1 MTMDREHDMQAT
13 HRQAERWLARLRA
26 SDCSAAERRDFD
38 AWRKAQTTH
47 AEAYAQAEQLW
58 SGLDELAE
66 DPEVLQWLREARQ
79 SAPATP
85 NRRRHLRWLAVASL
99 AAVVLCAG
107 FATWWF
113 VGGSSVSS
121 YATAHGEQRSVVL
134 ADGSRIVLNTDTVL
148 DVDLG
153 RHTRRVWLRRGE
165 AMFEVT
171 HDANRPFVVQTG
183 GNTISDIGT
192 RFDVRDSGAQTVV
205 AVLEGAVAV
214 ARDGNTAELTAGE
227 QIVAGD
233 GAWSRGRADPAMTTG
248 WTQGK
253 LVFRSTPL
261 GDAVAEANRYG
272 PDRLV
277 IADPSLAQLKI
288 SGEFRIGN
296 TSALVRALQSVYP
309 IRAEH
314 DRGNG
319 EVRLYRR

>member
-1 MTMDREHDMQAT
+1 MIMDHEHDIDAIR
-13 HRQAERWLARLRA
+13 HQAERWLARLRA
-26 SDCSAAERRDFD
+26 GDCSAAEHRDFD
-38 AWRKAQTTH
+38 AWRTAHASH

-58 SGLDELAE
+58 SGLGELAD
-66 DPEVLQWLREARQ
+66 DPEILQWRREARQ
-79 SAPATP
+79 SALAARPS
-85 NRRRHLRWLAVASL
+85 RGGLRWLAVASL
-99 AAVVLCAG
+99 ATAVLCAG
-107 FATWWF
+107 LAGWWF
-113 VGGSSVSS
+113 VGGTSTSS

-134 ADGSRIVLNTDTVL
+134 ADGSRLVLNTDTLL
-148 DVDLG
+148 DVDFG
-153 RHTRRVWLRRGE
+153 RHARRVRLRRGE

-171 HDANRPFVVQTG
+171 HDANRPFVVQAG

-192 RFDVRDSGAQTVV
+192 RFNVRDSGAKTVV

-214 ARDGNTAELTAGE
+214 ARGRNTAELTAGE

-233 GAWSRGRADPAMTTG
+233 RAWIRGRADPTITAG
-248 WTQGK
+248 WTQGR

-261 GDAVAEANRYG
+261 GEAVAEVNRYG

-309 IRAEH
+309 IRAE
-314 DRGNG
+314 RGNG

>member
-1 MTMDREHDMQAT
+1 MSMDREHDMEAI

-26 SDCSAAERRDFD
+26 NDCSVAERRDFD
-38 AWRKAQTTH
+38 AWLAAHITH

-66 DPEVLQWLREARQ
+66 DPEILQWRRQARQ
-79 SAPATP
+79 SAPAAP
-85 NRRRHLRWLAVASL
+85 KRSRRLRWLAVASF

-113 VGGSSVSS
+113 VGGSSVSR

-134 ADGSRIVLNTDTVL
+134 ADGSRLVLNTDTVL

-153 RHTRRVWLRRGE
+153 RRIRRVRLRQGE
-165 AMFEVT
+165 AMFEVA
-171 HDANRPFVVQTG
+171 HDANRPFVVQAG

-192 RFDVRDSGAQTVV
+192 RFDVRDSGTQTVV

-214 ARDGNTAELTAGE
+214 ARGGNTAELTAGE

-233 GAWSRGRADPAMTTG
+233 GAWIRGRADPTMTAG
-248 WTQGK
+248 WTQGR
-253 LVFRSTPL
+253 LVFRFTPL

-296 TSALVRALQSVYP
+296 TSALMRALQSVYP

>member
-1 MTMDREHDMQAT
+1 MIMGREHDMQAI

-26 SDCSAAERRDFD
+26 SDCSVAERRDFD
-38 AWRKAQTTH
+38 AWRAADIKHAETYAQT
-47 AEAYAQAEQLW
+47 EQLW
-58 SGLDELAE
+58 SGLEDLAE
-66 DPEVLQWLREARQ
+66 DPEILQWRREARQ
-79 SAPATP
+79 SAPVAP
-85 NRRRHLRWLAVASL
+85 SRYGRLRWLAVASL

-113 VGGSSVSS
+113 VGGSSASS

-148 DVDLG
+148 DVDFG
-153 RHTRRVWLRRGE
+153 RHTRRVRLRRGE

-171 HDANRPFVVQTG
+171 HDADRPFVVQAG

-192 RFDVRDSGAQTVV
+192 RFDVRDSGAQIMV

-214 ARDGNTAELTAGE
+214 ARGGNTTELTAGE
-227 QIVAGD
+227 QVVAGD
-233 GAWSRGRADPAMTTG
+233 GAWIRGRADATMTAG
-248 WTQGK
+248 WTQGR

-261 GDAVAEANRYG
+261 GEAVAEANRYG

-277 IADPSLAQLKI
+277 IADSSLAQLKI

-296 TSALVRALQSVYP
+296 TNALVRALQSVYP
-309 IRAEH
+309 IRAEY
-314 DRGNG
+314 DRSHG
-319 EVRLYRR
+319 EVRLHRR

>member
-1 MTMDREHDMQAT
+1 MSMNHEYDMEAIQHQAS
-13 HRQAERWLARLRA
+13 RWFARLRA
-26 SDCSAAERRDFD
+26 SDCSIVERRKFD
-38 AWRKAQTTH
+38 AWRTAHVAH

-66 DPEVLQWLREARQ
+66 DPEILQWRREARH
-79 SAPATP
+79 SAPAAP
-85 NRRRHLRWLAVASL
+85 DRRGHLRWLAVASL
-99 AAVVLCAG
+99 AAVVLCGG

-113 VGGSSVSS
+113 VGGSSASS

-148 DVDLG
+148 DVDLS
-153 RHTRRVWLRRGE
+153 RHIRRVRLRRGE

-171 HDANRPFVVQTG
+171 HDADRPFVVQAG

-192 RFDVRDSGAQTVV
+192 RFDVRDSGGQTAV

-233 GAWSRGRADPAMTTG
+233 GVWIRGRADPAMAVG
-248 WTQGK
+248 WTQGR
-253 LVFRSTPL
+253 LVFRATPL
-261 GDAVAEANRYG
+261 DDAVAEANRYG

-296 TSALVRALQSVYP
+296 TGALVRALQSVYP
-309 IRAEH
+309 IRAEQ

>member
-1 MTMDREHDMQAT
+1 MDREHDMQAI
-13 HRQAERWLARLRA
+13 HRQAERWFARLRA
-26 SDCSAAERRDFD
+26 SDCSAAERSDFD
-38 AWRKAQTTH
+38 AWRTAQTTH

-58 SGLDELAE
+58 SGLDELTE
-66 DPEVLQWLREARQ
+66 DPEILQWRREARQ
-79 SAPATP
+79 SAPAAA
-85 NRRRHLRWLAVASL
+85 NRSGRLRWLAVASL
-99 AAVVLCAG
+99 ATVVLCAG
-107 FATWWF
+107 FVTWWF
-113 VGGSSVSS
+113 VGGTSASS

-134 ADGSRIVLNTDTVL
+134 VDGSRLVLNTDTVL

-153 RHTRRVWLRRGE
+153 RRTRRVRLRRGE

-171 HDANRPFVVQTG
+171 HDAHRPFVVQAG

-205 AVLEGAVAV
+205 AVLEGAIAV
-214 ARDGNTAELTAGE
+214 ARDGNAAELTAGE

-233 GAWSRGRADPAMTTG
+233 GVWIRGSADPTMTTG

-277 IADPSLAQLKI
+277 IADPSLTQLKI

-309 IRAEH
+309 IRTEH

-319 EVRLYRR
+319 MVRLYRR

>member
-1 MTMDREHDMQAT
+1 MIMGHEHDMEAI

-26 SDCSAAERRDFD
+26 SDCSAAERHDFD
-38 AWRKAQTTH
+38 AWRTAHITH

-66 DPEVLQWLREARQ
+66 DPEILQWRREARR
-79 SAPATP
+79 SAPTASG
-85 NRRRHLRWLAVASL
+85 RSGRLRWLAFASL

-107 FATWWF
+107 FVAWWF

-134 ADGSRIVLNTDTVL
+134 ADGSRLVLNTDTLL
-148 DVDLG
+148 DVDFG
-153 RHTRRVWLRRGE
+153 RHTRRVRLRRGE

-171 HDANRPFVVQTG
+171 HDANRPFVVQAG

-214 ARDGNTAELTAGE
+214 ARGGNTAELTAGE

-233 GAWSRGRADPAMTTG
+233 GAWIRGRADPIMAAG
-248 WTQGK
+248 WTQGR

-277 IADPSLAQLKI
+277 IEDPSLAQLKI

-309 IRAEH
+309 IRAE
-314 DRGNG
+314 RGNG

>member
-1 MTMDREHDMQAT
+1 MSMDHEHDMEAIHHQAS
-13 HRQAERWLARLRA
+13 RWFARLRA
-26 SDCSAAERRDFD
+26 GDCSVEERRDFD
-38 AWRKAQTTH
+38 AWRTAHAAH

-58 SGLDELAE
+58 NGLDELAE
-66 DPEVLQWLREARQ
+66 DPEILQWRQQARH
-79 SAPATP
+79 SGPTAAS
-85 NRRRHLRWLAVASL
+85 RGKRLRWLAAASF

-107 FATWWF
+107 FVTWWF
-113 VGGSSVSS
+113 VGATSTSS

-134 ADGSRIVLNTDTVL
+134 ADGSRLVLNTDTVL

-153 RHTRRVWLRRGE
+153 RRIRHVRLRRGE

-171 HDANRPFVVQTG
+171 HDADRPFVVQAG

-192 RFDVRDSGAQTVV
+192 RFDVRDSDARTVV

-214 ARDGNTAELTAGE
+214 ARDGNTVELTAGE

-233 GAWSRGRADPAMTTG
+233 GAWVRGRADPTMTAG
-248 WTQGK
+248 WTQGR

-261 GDAVAEANRYG
+261 GDAVDEVNRYG
-272 PDRLV
+272 PERLV

>member
-1 MTMDREHDMQAT
+1 MTMDREHDMQAI

-26 SDCSAAERRDFD
+26 DDCSAVERRDFD
-38 AWRKAQTTH
+38 AWRTSHITH

-58 SGLDELAE
+58 SELDELAE
-66 DPEVLQWLREARQ
+66 DPEILQWRREARQ
-79 SAPATP
+79 SALVAS
-85 NRRRHLRWLAVASL
+85 NRRGHLRWLAAASL
-99 AAVVLCAG
+99 SAAVLCTG

-113 VGGSSVSS
+113 LGGTSASS

-134 ADGSRIVLNTDTVL
+134 ADGSRLVLNTDTVL
-148 DVDLG
+148 DVDLD
-153 RHTRRVWLRRGE
+153 RHTRRVRLRRGE

-171 HDANRPFVVQTG
+171 HDANRPFVVQAG

-192 RFDVRDSGAQTVV
+192 RFAVRDGGAQTVV
-205 AVLEGAVAV
+205 AVLEGAVVV

-233 GAWSRGRADPAMTTG
+233 GAWIRGRADLAMTSG
-248 WTQGK
+248 WTQGR

-261 GDAVAEANRYG
+261 GEAVGEANRYG

-277 IADPSLAQLKI
+277 IADPSLAQLRI

-296 TSALVRALQSVYP
+296 TGALVRALQSVYP

>member
-1 MTMDREHDMQAT
+1 MTMGHEHDMEAI

-26 SDCSAAERRDFD
+26 SDCSVAERHDFD
-38 AWRKAQTTH
+38 VWRTAQATH
-47 AEAYAQAEQLW
+47 AEAYAQVEQLW

-66 DPEVLQWLREARQ
+66 DPEILQWRREARR
-79 SAPATP
+79 SAPTASG
-85 NRRRHLRWLAVASL
+85 RSGRLRWLAFASL

-107 FATWWF
+107 FVAWWF

-153 RHTRRVWLRRGE
+153 RRTRRVRLRRGE

-171 HDANRPFVVQTG
+171 HDANRPFVVQAG

-192 RFDVRDSGAQTVV
+192 RFDVHDSGAQTVV

-214 ARDGNTAELTAGE
+214 ARGGNTAELTAGE

-233 GAWSRGRADPAMTTG
+233 GAWIRGRADPIMAAG
-248 WTQGK
+248 WTQGR

-309 IRAEH
+309 IRAE
-314 DRGNG
+314 RGNG

>member
-1 MTMDREHDMQAT
+1 MTMDREHDVQVI
-13 HRQAERWLARLRA
+13 HRQAERWLARLHA

-38 AWRKAQTTH
+38 AWRSAQTTH
-47 AEAYAQAEQLW
+47 AEAYDQAEQLW
-58 SGLDELAE
+58 NGLDELAE
-66 DPEVLQWLREARQ
+66 DPEILQWRREARR
-79 SAPATP
+79 SAQANPSR
-85 NRRRHLRWLAVASL
+85 NSRLRWLAVASL
-99 AAVVLCAG
+99 ASVVLCAG
-107 FATWWF
+107 FFTWWF

-134 ADGSRIVLNTDTVL
+134 PDGSRLVLNTDTLL
-148 DVDLG
+148 DVELG
-153 RHTRRVWLRRGE
+153 RHTRRVRLRRGE

-171 HDANRPFVVQTG
+171 HDANRPFVVQAG
-183 GNTISDIGT
+183 GLTISDIGT
-192 RFDVRDSGAQTVV
+192 RFDVRDSGTQTLV

-227 QIVAGD
+227 QVVAGD
-233 GAWSRGRADPAMTTG
+233 GAWIRGRADPSMTAG
-248 WTQGK
+248 WTQGR

-261 GDAVAEANRYG
+261 VDAVAEANRYG
-272 PDRLV
+272 PNRLV

-314 DRGNG
+314 GRSNG

>member
-1 MTMDREHDMQAT
+1 MIMDHEHDIEAIHHQAG
-13 HRQAERWLARLRA
+13 RWLARLHA
-26 SDCSAAERRDFD
+26 DDCSAAERRNFD
-38 AWRKAQTTH
+38 AWRTAQTTH

-66 DPEVLQWLREARQ
+66 DPEILQWRREARQ
-79 SAPATP
+79 SAPAAS
-85 NRRRHLRWLAVASL
+85 NRRGRLRWLAAASL
-99 AAVVLCAG
+99 AAVVLCG
-107 FATWWF
+107 SFATWWF

-134 ADGSRIVLNTDTVL
+134 ADGSRLVLNTDTLL

-153 RHTRRVWLRRGE
+153 RYVRRVRLHRGE

-171 HDANRPFVVQTG
+171 HDADRPFVVQAG
-183 GNTISDIGT
+183 GNTITDIGT
-192 RFDVRDSGAQTVV
+192 RFDVRDSGAQTAV
-205 AVLEGAVAV
+205 AVLEGMVAV

-227 QIVAGD
+227 QIVAGN
-233 GAWSRGRADPAMTTG
+233 GVWIRGHADPTMAAG
-248 WTQGK
+248 WTQGR

-319 EVRLYRR
+319 EIRLYRR

>member
-1 MTMDREHDMQAT
+1 MTMGHEHDMEAI

-26 SDCSAAERRDFD
+26 SDCSVADRNDFD
-38 AWRKAQTTH
+38 AWRTAQTTH
-47 AEAYAQAEQLW
+47 AEAYARAEQLW

-66 DPEVLQWLREARQ
+66 DPEIVQWRQEARR
-79 SAPATP
+79 SAQATP
-85 NRRRHLRWLAVASL
+85 SRNGRLRWLAVASL
-99 AAVVLCAG
+99 AAVVLCTG
-107 FATWWF
+107 FVTWWF
-113 VGGSSVSS
+113 VGGSSASS

-134 ADGSRIVLNTDTVL
+134 ADGSRLVLNTDTVL

-153 RHTRRVWLRRGE
+153 RYTRRVRLRRGE

-171 HDANRPFVVQTG
+171 HDADRPFVVQAG

-205 AVLEGAVAV
+205 AVLEGAVAI

-233 GAWSRGRADPAMTTG
+233 GAWTRGRADPAMAAG
-248 WTQGK
+248 WTQGR

-272 PDRLV
+272 PDRLI

>member
-1 MTMDREHDMQAT
+1 
-13 HRQAERWLARLRA
+13 
-26 SDCSAAERRDFD
+26 
-38 AWRKAQTTH
+38 
-47 AEAYAQAEQLW
+47 
-58 SGLDELAE
+58 
-66 DPEVLQWLREARQ
+66 
-79 SAPATP
+79 
-85 NRRRHLRWLAVASL
+85 
-99 AAVVLCAG
+99 
-107 FATWWF
+107 
-113 VGGSSVSS
+113 
-121 YATAHGEQRSVVL
+121 
-134 ADGSRIVLNTDTVL
+134 VLNTDTVL

-153 RHTRRVWLRRGE
+153 RYTRRVRLRRGE

-171 HDANRPFVVQTG
+171 HDANRPFVVQAG

-233 GAWSRGRADPAMTTG
+233 GAWTRGRADPTMTAG
-248 WTQGK
+248 WTQGR

-261 GDAVAEANRYG
+261 GDALAEANRYG
-272 PDRLV
+272 SDRLV